1 MKGDSSGDSGEDP
14 DSSGDSPDPRRGEIW
29 RVGFDPTVGSELKKT
44 RPAVVI
50 SSDGVGA
57 LPIRLVAPFTGWR
70 EAFEG
75 NLWHV
80 QVSPTKQN
88 GLDKESAA
96 DALQV
101 RSVDAARFA
110 EKLGR
115 MHPTRLEKIVTAVA
129 LVIEYR

>member
-1 MKGDSSGDSGEDP
+1 MSSSTDKDADSGRP
-14 DSSGDSPDPRRGEIW
+14 SLRRGEIW

-50 SSDGVGA
+50 SSDAIGK
-57 LPIRLVAPFTGWR
+57 LPVRLVAPFTGWQ
-70 EAFEG
+70 EYFEG

-80 QVSPTKQN
+80 QVSPTRQN
-88 GLDKESAA
+88 GLEKESAA

-101 RSVDAARFA
+101 RSVDTSRFV

-115 MHPTRLEKIVTAVA
+115 MHPPRLEEVVTAVA

>member
-1 MKGDSSGDSGEDP
+1 MATPEPEESSSDDTEENP
-14 DSSGDSPDPRRGEIW
+14 PDPNRGEIW
-29 RVGFDPTVGSELKKT
+29 RVGFDPTVGSEIRKS
-44 RPAVVI
+44 RPAVTI
-50 SSDGVGA
+50 SSDAVGT
-57 LPIRLVAPFTGWR
+57 LPIRLVVPFTGWR
-70 EAFEG
+70 THFKG

-80 QVSPTKQN
+80 QVPPTEQN

-101 RSVDAARFA
+101 RSVDTARFA

-115 MHPTRLEKIVTAVA
+115 MHPPRLDEIVTAVA

>member
-1 MKGDSSGDSGEDP
+1 MSTDKEAENGRPG
-14 DSSGDSPDPRRGEIW
+14 PRRGEIW

-50 SSDGVGA
+50 SSDAVGK
-57 LPIRLVAPFTGWR
+57 LPVRLVAPFTGWQ
-70 EAFEG
+70 EYFEG

-80 QVSPTKQN
+80 QVSPTQQN
-88 GLDKESAA
+88 GLEKESAA

-101 RSVDAARFA
+101 RSVDTSRFT

-115 MHPTRLEKIVTAVA
+115 MHPPRLEEVVTAVA

>member
-1 MKGDSSGDSGEDP
+1 MSTSADKDADSGRP
-14 DSSGDSPDPRRGEIW
+14 SLRRGEIW

-50 SSDGVGA
+50 SSDAVGK
-57 LPIRLVAPFTGWR
+57 LPVRLVAPFTGWQ
-70 EAFEG
+70 EYFEG

-80 QVSPTKQN
+80 QVSPTRQN
-88 GLDKESAA
+88 GLEKESAV

-101 RSVDAARFA
+101 RSVDTSRFV

-115 MHPTRLEKIVTAVA
+115 MHPPRLEEVVTAVA

>member
-1 MKGDSSGDSGEDP
+1 MTNDSDKESGH
-14 DSSGDSPDPRRGEIW
+14 SPQDPRRGEIW

-50 SSDGVGA
+50 SSDAVGA
-57 LPIRLVAPFTGWR
+57 LPIRLVAPFTSWKDH
-70 EAFEG
+70 FEG

-80 QVSPTKQN
+80 QVPPTEQN
-88 GLDKESAA
+88 GLDKASAA

-101 RSVDAARFA
+101 RSVDTARFT
-110 EKLGR
+110 EKVGR
-115 MHPTRLEKIVTAVA
+115 IHPPRLEEIVTAVA

>member
-1 MKGDSSGDSGEDP
+1 MTSESGEE
-14 DSSGDSPDPRRGEIW
+14 SGEGQREPRRGEIW

-50 SSDGVGA
+50 SSDAVGA
-57 LPIRLVAPFTGWR
+57 LPVRLVAPFTSWKSH
-70 EAFEG
+70 FEG

-80 QVSPTKQN
+80 EVPPTEQN
-88 GLDKESAA
+88 GLDKASAA

-101 RSVDAARFA
+101 RSVDTSRFT

-115 MHPTRLEKIVTAVA
+115 MHPPRLEEIVTAVA

>member
-1 MKGDSSGDSGEDP
+1 MSSSADRDAENGRPSL
-14 DSSGDSPDPRRGEIW
+14 RRGEIW

-50 SSDGVGA
+50 SSDAVGK
-57 LPIRLVAPFTGWR
+57 LPVRLVAPFTGWQ
-70 EAFEG
+70 EYFEG

-80 QVSPTKQN
+80 QVNPTRQN
-88 GLDKESAA
+88 GLEKESAA

-101 RSVDAARFA
+101 RSVDTSRFV

-115 MHPTRLEKIVTAVA
+115 MHPPRLEEVVTAVA

>member
-1 MKGDSSGDSGEDP
+1 MSTDKEAENGRP
-14 DSSGDSPDPRRGEIW
+14 NPRRGEIW

-50 SSDGVGA
+50 SSDAVGK
-57 LPIRLVAPFTGWR
+57 LPVRLVAPFTGWQ
-70 EAFEG
+70 EYFEG

-80 QVSPTKQN
+80 QVSPTQQN
-88 GLDKESAA
+88 GLEKESAA

-101 RSVDAARFA
+101 RSVDTSRFT

-115 MHPTRLEKIVTAVA
+115 MHPPRLEEIVTAVA

>member
-1 MKGDSSGDSGEDP
+1 MSSSADKDADSGRP
-14 DSSGDSPDPRRGEIW
+14 SLRRGEIW

-50 SSDGVGA
+50 SSDAVGK
-57 LPIRLVAPFTGWR
+57 LPVRLVAPFTGWQ
-70 EAFEG
+70 EYFEG

-80 QVSPTKQN
+80 QVSPTRQN
-88 GLDKESAA
+88 GLEKESAV

-101 RSVDAARFA
+101 RSVDTSRFV
-110 EKLGR
+110 EKLGQ
-115 MHPTRLEKIVTAVA
+115 MHPPRLEEVVTAVA

>member
-1 MKGDSSGDSGEDP
+1 MSSSADRDAENGRPSL
-14 DSSGDSPDPRRGEIW
+14 RRGEIW

-50 SSDGVGA
+50 SSDAVGK
-57 LPIRLVAPFTGWR
+57 LPVRLVAPFTGWQ
-70 EAFEG
+70 EYFEG

-80 QVSPTKQN
+80 QVSPTRQN
-88 GLDKESAA
+88 GLEKESAA

-101 RSVDAARFA
+101 RSVDTSRFV

-115 MHPTRLEKIVTAVA
+115 MHPPRLEEVVTAVA

>member
-1 MKGDSSGDSGEDP
+1 MENDSDKESGEEL
-14 DSSGDSPDPRRGEIW
+14 SEPRRGEIW

-50 SSDGVGA
+50 SSDAVGA
-57 LPIRLVAPFTGWR
+57 LPIRLVAPFTAWKGH
-70 EAFEG
+70 FEG

-80 QVSPTKQN
+80 QVPSTDQN

-101 RSVDAARFA
+101 RSVDTTRFT

-115 MHPTRLEKIVTAVA
+115 MHPPRLEEIVTAVA

>member
-1 MKGDSSGDSGEDP
+1 MSSSADRDAENGRPSL
-14 DSSGDSPDPRRGEIW
+14 RRGEIW

-50 SSDGVGA
+50 SSDAVGK
-57 LPIRLVAPFTGWR
+57 LPVRLVAPFTGWQ
-70 EAFEG
+70 EHFEG

-80 QVSPTKQN
+80 QVSPTRQN
-88 GLDKESAA
+88 GLEKESAV

-101 RSVDAARFA
+101 RSVDTSRFV

-115 MHPTRLEKIVTAVA
+115 MHPPRLEEVVTAVA

>member
-1 MKGDSSGDSGEDP
+1 MTEGSDEESGE
-14 DSSGDSPDPRRGEIW
+14 GSPEPRRGEIW
-29 RVGFDPTVGSELKKT
+29 RVGFDPTVGSELRRT

-50 SSDGVGA
+50 SSDAVGA
-57 LPIRLVAPFTGWR
+57 LPMRLVAPFTSWKGH
-70 EAFEG
+70 FEG

-80 QVSPTKQN
+80 EVPPTEQN
-88 GLDKESAA
+88 GLDKASAA

-101 RSVDAARFA
+101 RSVDTSRFT

-115 MHPTRLEKIVTAVA
+115 MHPPRLEEIVTAVA

>member
-1 MKGDSSGDSGEDP
+1 MSSSADEDADNGRP
-14 DSSGDSPDPRRGEIW
+14 SLRRGEIW
-29 RVGFDPTVGSELKKT
+29 RVGSDPTVGSELKKT

-50 SSDGVGA
+50 SSDAVGK
-57 LPIRLVAPFTGWR
+57 LPVRLVAPFTGWQ
-70 EAFEG
+70 EYFEG

-80 QVSPTKQN
+80 QVSPTRQN
-88 GLDKESAA
+88 GLEKESAV

-101 RSVDAARFA
+101 RSVDTSRFV

-115 MHPTRLEKIVTAVA
+115 MHPPRLEEVVTAVA

>member
-1 MKGDSSGDSGEDP
+1 MSSSADKDADSGRP
-14 DSSGDSPDPRRGEIW
+14 SLRREEIW
-29 RVGFDPTVGSELKKT
+29 HVGFDPTVGSELKKT

-50 SSDGVGA
+50 SSDAVGK
-57 LPIRLVAPFTGWR
+57 LPVRLVAPFTGWQ
-70 EAFEG
+70 EYFEG

-80 QVSPTKQN
+80 QVSPTRQN
-88 GLDKESAA
+88 GLEKESAV

-101 RSVDAARFA
+101 RSVDTSRFV

-115 MHPTRLEKIVTAVA
+115 MHPPRLEEVVTAVA

>member
-1 MKGDSSGDSGEDP
+1 MTDDSDEESGEDSREP
-14 DSSGDSPDPRRGEIW
+14 KRGEIW

-50 SSDGVGA
+50 SSDAVGT
-57 LPIRLVAPFTGWR
+57 LPIRLVAPFTGWKSH
-70 EAFEG
+70 FEG

-80 QVSPTKQN
+80 KVPPTDQN
-88 GLDKESAA
+88 GLEKASAA

-101 RSVDAARFA
+101 RSVDTARFT

-115 MHPTRLEKIVTAVA
+115 MHPPRLKEIVTAVA

>member
-1 MKGDSSGDSGEDP
+1 MSSSADKDADSGRP
-14 DSSGDSPDPRRGEIW
+14 SLRRGEIW

-50 SSDGVGA
+50 SSDAVGK
-57 LPIRLVAPFTGWR
+57 LPVRLVAPFTGWQ
-70 EAFEG
+70 EYFEG

-80 QVSPTKQN
+80 QVSPTRQN
-88 GLDKESAA
+88 GLEKESAV

-101 RSVDAARFA
+101 RSVDTSRFV

-115 MHPTRLEKIVTAVA
+115 MHPPRLEEVVTAVA

>member
-1 MKGDSSGDSGEDP
+1 MSSSRDKESDDEKP
-14 DSSGDSPDPRRGEIW
+14 PPKRGEIW
-29 RVGFDPTVGSELKKT
+29 RVGFDPTVGSEIKKT

-50 SSDGVGA
+50 SSDAVGK
-57 LPIRLVAPFTGWR
+57 LPVRLVAPFTGWQGH
-70 EAFEG
+70 FEG
-75 NLWHV
+75 NLWHI
-80 QVSPTKQN
+80 QVSPTEQN

-101 RSVDAARFA
+101 RSVDTSRFT

-115 MHPTRLEKIVTAVA
+115 MHPSRLEEVVTAVA

>member
-1 MKGDSSGDSGEDP
+1 MSSSADKDADNGRPS
-14 DSSGDSPDPRRGEIW
+14 PRRGEIW

-50 SSDGVGA
+50 SSDAVGK
-57 LPIRLVAPFTGWR
+57 LPVRLVAPFTGWQ
-70 EAFEG
+70 EYFEG

-80 QVSPTKQN
+80 QVSPTRQN
-88 GLDKESAA
+88 GLEKESAA

-101 RSVDAARFA
+101 RSVDTSRFV

-115 MHPTRLEKIVTAVA
+115 MHPPRLEEVVTAVA

>member
-1 MKGDSSGDSGEDP
+1 MSSSADKDADSGRP
-14 DSSGDSPDPRRGEIW
+14 SLRRGEIW

-50 SSDGVGA
+50 SSDAVGK
-57 LPIRLVAPFTGWR
+57 LPVRLVAPFTGWQ
-70 EAFEG
+70 EHFEG

-80 QVSPTKQN
+80 QVSPTRQN
-88 GLDKESAA
+88 GLEKESAV

-101 RSVDAARFA
+101 RSVDNSRFV

-115 MHPTRLEKIVTAVA
+115 MHPPRLEEVVTAVA

>member
-1 MKGDSSGDSGEDP
+1 MSSSADKDADSGRP
-14 DSSGDSPDPRRGEIW
+14 SLRRGEIW

-50 SSDGVGA
+50 SSDAVGK
-57 LPIRLVAPFTGWR
+57 LPVRLVAPFTGWQ
-70 EAFEG
+70 EYFEG

-80 QVSPTKQN
+80 QVSPTRQN
-88 GLDKESAA
+88 GLEKESAA

-101 RSVDAARFA
+101 RSVDTSRFV

-115 MHPTRLEKIVTAVA
+115 MHPPRLEEVVTAVA